1 MAALAGQMSAAI
13 DHLRAMTQQIAG
25 NARQQAASLREVVE
39 TTREAAR
46 DLAGTMDVVRAVRGD
61 VSDATE
67 SVGVASVQIAELT
80 RAVDRLA
87 EQSRAGATAIEQ
99 LLVVSARISTA
110 VAFIEDV
117 SQQTNLLA
125 LNASI
130 EAARAGVHGRGFAV
144 VAAEIRKLA
153 DSTRTATS
161 EMNALLREIDAKARA
176 ATDVAAGTEEA
187 ARLGADASALAEQAL
202 ASISSAVGAVSGSF
216 ASVDRTI
223 AAQASSTEELERAS
237 QGVLDISQSHHT
249 AAAESRLSVNAL
261 AHHVKRLATAIG
273 DTPVV
278 RRRSVLRVATIL
290 NDSPSSAAWQ
300 RFQTLVRERTG
311 GLISVELDIP
321 YTGKGRGEVNAFDDL
336 LSGDLALAS
345 VGCSVAG
352 NVIPAAQLLELP
364 FLFDSAEHAFAV
376 LDSPAGQELL
386 GEAASV
392 GLLAYGYMENGM
404 RHLTASAAP
413 IRAPE
418 DLRGLRLRVMEA
430 PVYLYFAEALG
441 AIATPVPY
449 FKLADALRSG
459 EAQAQENP
467 LTNIRSLDL
476 PRVQRYLTLSAHS
489 YTPQIVFA
497 NPAVMEALG
506 EQRASVED
514 ALREAM
520 AWHRG
525 RAREMERDA
534 LACAARADGDRGAGF
549 AGARG
554 VPRRR
559 GASRCAPRADRRRR
573 PLRQAAPGRSVG
585 TDRPQHVR
593 AARVANAADREPGGR
608 APRERARRRPPA
620 HRSAPLADQHLHR
633 TPHGRPAP
641 RAAPAGRRVPQLLG
655 LAAARMTIGTLAA
668 QPVTDRPDL
677 VAPSTYAAVK
687 AWHGSGS
694 AGRLLGRGDRSATRR
709 HARVLRALRLCDG
722 PLGQL
727 RDPRRAARRPQL
739 VRRVRRA
746 RHDAR
751 RRERARETASRREQ
765 DFVRRDGRR
774 DGGVGDGVRRDH
786 AGRASPRTG
795 RSSSTQRSSQRTA
808 S

>member
-1 MAALAGQMSAAI
+1 MDPTEMAALAGQMSAAI
-13 DHLRAMTQQIAG
+13 DHLRATTQQIAG

-39 TTREAAR
+39 TTQKAAHE
-46 DLAGTMDVVRAVRGD
+46 LAGTMDVVRAVRSD

-67 SVGVASVQIAELT
+67 SVGVAAVQIAELT

-87 EQSRAGATAIEQ
+87 EQSRAGASAIEQ
-99 LLVVSARISTA
+99 LLAVSARISTA

-161 EMNALLREIDAKARA
+161 EMNGLLREIDAKARA

-187 ARLGADASALAEQAL
+187 ARTGADASTLAEQAL
-202 ASISSAVGAVSGSF
+202 ASISSAVSAVSGSF
-216 ASVDRTI
+216 ASVDHTI

-237 QGVLDISQSHHT
+237 QGVLDISRSHHT

-273 DTPVV
+273 EAPVV
-278 RRRSVLRVATIL
+278 RRRNVLRVATIL

-300 RFQTLVRERTG
+300 RFQALVRERTG

-345 VGCSVAG
+345 VGSSVAG

-376 LDSPAGQELL
+376 LDSAAGQELL
-386 GEAASV
+386 GEAASA

-430 PVYLYFAEALG
+430 PVYLYFAESLG

-449 FKLADALRSG
+449 FKLAEALRSG

-497 NPAVMEALG
+497 NPAAMEALG
-506 EQRASVED
+506 SQRAHVED
-514 ALREAM
+514 ALRETM
-520 AWHRG
+520 TWHRA

-534 LACAARADGDRGAGF
+534 LASLRARMEIVELDPQAREAFRAAAAPVDAHLERLVGRD
-549 AGARG
+549 
-554 VPRRR
+554 
-559 GASRCAPRADRRRR
+559 RCAM
-573 PLRQAAPGRSVG
+573 L
-585 TDRPQHVR
+585 
-593 AARVANAADREPGGR
+593 
-608 APRERARRRPPA
+608 
-620 HRSAPLADQHLHR
+620 
-633 TPHGRPAP
+633 
-641 RAAPAGRRVPQLLG
+641 
-655 LAAARMTIGTLAA
+655 
-668 QPVTDRPDL
+668 
-677 VAPSTYAAVK
+677 
-687 AWHGSGS
+687 
-694 AGRLLGRGDRSATRR
+694 
-709 HARVLRALRLCDG
+709 
-722 PLGQL
+722 
-727 RDPRRAARRPQL
+727 RRAA
-739 VRRVRRA
+739 
-746 RHDAR
+746 
-751 RRERARETASRREQ
+751 AS
-765 DFVRRDGRR
+765 V
-774 DGGVGDGVRRDH
+774 
-786 AGRASPRTG
+786 RTG
-795 RSSSTQRSSQRTA
+795 RSMSALRA
-808 S
+808 